1 MADTKKAWYR
11 LDNAAKIYPAVRTLK
26 WSGNF
31 RVSVTL
37 TEKIDIKIL
46 EQALEDTAARL
57 VSLRLEL
64 HKGFFW
70 YYLEDSGESVK
81 LSDDVRNPCARFG
94 GKRNREKPC
103 RVRVYE
109 NRIAL
114 EVFHVLTD
122 GTGAMNILKTL
133 TARYIFLK
141 YGTKIPA
148 ENGIIDVNSEPDDE
162 EMEDAFKRYA
172 RFKTVKSRKELR
184 GYHFEGTKLEPHDI
198 SIITGIMSAKQVH
211 SISKSYGVT
220 VTEFITALMIYAFM
234 QCQEE
239 SKKRIEK
246 PVKISVPINLRK
258 VYPSKTLRNFALY
271 INPGIEPRYGEFAL
285 EEIIEDVHHFMRM
298 NNKEK
303 YLNAIMCKNLS
314 DEMNPFTRIVPLYI
328 KNIVMRIV
336 FNMYGENLVSST
348 FSNLGMVKV
357 PDEMGKYIDRFDF
370 VFGRFKRDMPS
381 VAAASFG
388 DKLCISWSSGIVE
401 KDVERKFFTELIKM
415 GVHVKIESNLYPI
428 NN

>member
-1 MADTKKAWYR
+1 MTETKKAWYR

-37 TEKIDIKIL
+37 IEKIDVKIL
-46 EQALEDTAARL
+46 EQALEDTATRL

-70 YYLEDSGESVK
+70 YYLEDSGEGVK
-81 LSDDVRNPCARFG
+81 LTGDVRNPCTRFG

-141 YGTKIPA
+141 YGTKISA
-148 ENGIIDVNSEPDDE
+148 TDGIIDLSSVPEKE

-172 RFKTVKSRKELR
+172 KFKTVKSRKELR
-184 GYHFEGTKLEPHDI
+184 GYHFDGTRLNPHDI
-198 SIITGIMSAKQVH
+198 SIITGVMSAKQVH
-211 SISKSYGVT
+211 SISKSYGAT

-234 QCQEE
+234 QCQGE
-239 SKKRIEK
+239 SRKRIEK

-258 VYPSKTLRNFALY
+258 IYPSKTLRNFALY
-271 INPGIEPRYGEFAL
+271 INPGIEPRYGEFTL
-285 EEIIEDVHHFMRM
+285 EEIIEDVHHFMRI

-348 FSNLGMVKV
+348 FSNLGMIKV

-370 VFGRFKRDMPS
+370 IFGRFKRDMPS

-415 GVHVKIESNLYPI
+415 GVHIKIESNLYPI
-428 NN
+428 NT

>member
-1 MADTKKAWYR
+1 MADTRKAWYC
-11 LDNAAKIYPAVRTLK
+11 LDNAAKIYPAVRTQK

-31 RVSVTL
+31 RVSVSL
-37 TEKIDIKIL
+37 KEKVDMKIL
-46 EQALEDTAARL
+46 EKALADTAERL
-57 VSLRLEL
+57 VSLRLNL
-64 HKGFFW
+64 HRGFFW

-81 LSDDVRNPCARFG
+81 ATEDVRNPCARFG

-103 RVRVYE
+103 RIRIYE

-114 EVFHVLTD
+114 EIFHVLAD

-133 TARYIFLK
+133 TARYITLK
-141 YGTKIPA
+141 YGEKIPA
-148 ENGIIDVNSEPDDE
+148 ENGIIDINSEPDKE

-172 RFKTVKSRKELR
+172 RFKAVKSRQELK
-184 GYHFEGTKLEPHDI
+184 GYHFKGTKLKPHDI
-198 SIITGIMSAKQVH
+198 NIITGLMSASHIH
-211 SISKSYGVT
+211 SISKSYKVT
-220 VTEFITALMIYAFM
+220 VTEFITALMIYSFM
-234 QCQEE
+234 QCQSE
-239 SKKRIEK
+239 SKCYVEK

-258 VYPSKTLRNFALY
+258 IYPSKTLRNFALY
-271 INPGIEPRYGEFAL
+271 INPGIEPRYGEFTL

-314 DEMNPFTRIVPLYI
+314 DEMNPITRVVPLFI
-328 KNIVMRIV
+328 KNIVMRIA

-357 PDEMGKYIDRFDF
+357 PDEMGKYIDHFDF

-401 KDVERKFFTELIKM
+401 KDVERRFFTELVKM
-415 GVHVKIESNLYPI
+415 GVHVKLESNFYPI